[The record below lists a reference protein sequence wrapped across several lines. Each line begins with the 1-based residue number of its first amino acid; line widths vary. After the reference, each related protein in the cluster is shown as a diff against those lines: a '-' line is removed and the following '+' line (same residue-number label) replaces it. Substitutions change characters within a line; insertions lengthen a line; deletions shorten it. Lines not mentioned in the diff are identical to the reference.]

1 MNILVIGSNGFIGKN
16 LYTRLKL
23 QKKKVFS
30 ITKRTSKKDFQF
42 KIKKADV
49 IFHLAGSN
57 REKNINN
64 FKKNNVDLTKKI
76 YHQLK
81 YSEKKVKIFYSST
94 IHVNKKNIYGK
105 TKKKSE
111 EILKK
116 IKNKNVKVIILRL
129 PNVFGKWSKPNYN
142 SAIATFCYK
151 ISRGQDIELKTN
163 KKITLYYIDDLV
175 NFLSSLIKCEFSSI
189 KIITKF
195 KNLKKTN
202 LKFIIKKLYYFK
214 NLNLNEFPYN
224 ISDDFI
230 KKLYSTFVY
239 FSPRKA
245 LNSVLKKNKDERG
258 EFIELIKSKKFGQ
271 FSFLKIYP
279 NKVRGNHFHNTKIE
293 YFYVLK
299 GAVKFYYTDL
309 YNNIK
314 TSFTIKDKN
323 INRVITIPGVLHKIK
338 NIWNKDALLAIW
350 TNEIFDANKPDTYN
364 FIK

>member
-1 MNILVIGSNGFIGKN
+1 M
-16 LYTRLKL
+16 
-23 QKKKVFS
+23 
-30 ITKRTSKKDFQF
+30 
-42 KIKKADV
+42 
-49 IFHLAGSN
+49 
-57 REKNINN
+57 
-64 FKKNNVDLTKKI
+64 
-76 YHQLK
+76 
-81 YSEKKVKIFYSST
+81 
-94 IHVNKKNIYGK
+94 
-105 TKKKSE
+105 
-111 EILKK
+111 
-116 IKNKNVKVIILRL
+116 
-129 PNVFGKWSKPNYN
+129 
-142 SAIATFCYK
+142 
-151 ISRGQDIELKTN
+151 
-163 KKITLYYIDDLV
+163 
-175 NFLSSLIKCEFSSI
+175 IKCEFSSI

-314 TSFTIKDKN
+314 TSFTVKDKN

-338 NIWNKDALLAIW
+338 NIGNKDALLAIW